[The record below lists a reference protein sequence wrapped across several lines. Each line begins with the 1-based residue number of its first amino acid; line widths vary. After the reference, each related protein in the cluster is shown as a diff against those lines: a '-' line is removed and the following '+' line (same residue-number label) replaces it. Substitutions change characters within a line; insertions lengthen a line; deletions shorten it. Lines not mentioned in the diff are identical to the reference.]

1 MWLRRTI
8 FFYSTVEGCNVFN
21 NYSGGLN
28 LCYIIDGTFIGVEN
42 ISLSIILF
50 FSRTELFLFSF
61 LVGTISANFM
71 TTWRRKR
78 FSLQVSCGDNIS
90 GMWLFKVTKH
100 RWLNPRAGK
109 VKRILCCDWLLERA
123 RWAPLGSR
131 KKTFSFW
138 QYNKTFVDLVWSQDG
153 WLLAFFD
160 VFVGLG
166 AVSVYKIRNKSPGQY
181 SAILN
186 SRRVNNAYIY

>member
-1 MWLRRTI
+1 
-8 FFYSTVEGCNVFN
+8 
-21 NYSGGLN
+21 
-28 LCYIIDGTFIGVEN
+28 
-42 ISLSIILF
+42 
-50 FSRTELFLFSF
+50 
-61 LVGTISANFM
+61 M

-109 VKRILCCDWLLERA
+109 VKWILCCDWLLERA

-138 QYNKTFVDLVWSQDG
+138 QYNKSFVDLVWSQDG
-153 WLLAFFD
+153 WLLAFFG

-166 AVSVYKIRNKSPGQY
+166 AVSVYKIRSKSPGQY

-186 SRRVNNAYIY
+186 SRLVNNAYIYIKNSGKNFSLCVFLRIQPGRKRSIHAIFNFFSCR

>member
-1 MWLRRTI
+1 M
-8 FFYSTVEGCNVFN
+8 
-21 NYSGGLN
+21 
-28 LCYIIDGTFIGVEN
+28 
-42 ISLSIILF
+42 ILF

-153 WLLAFFD
+153 WLLAFFG

-166 AVSVYKIRNKSPGQY
+166 TVSVYKIRNKSPGQY
-181 SAILN
+181 SALLN
-186 SRRVNNAYIY
+186 SRLVNNAYIY